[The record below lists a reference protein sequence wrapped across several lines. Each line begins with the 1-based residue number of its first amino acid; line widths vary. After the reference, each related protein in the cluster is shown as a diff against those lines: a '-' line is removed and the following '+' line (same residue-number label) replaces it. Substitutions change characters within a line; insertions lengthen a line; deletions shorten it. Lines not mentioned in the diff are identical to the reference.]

1 MPSTHTQVPVGD
13 LHCQHDTYCKEYSTQ
28 CISCSEKPD
37 KKGFYQVKLIDTI
50 LFPEGGGQ
58 PADTG
63 YINDTIKVYNVQRQK
78 LEHIHYTKE
87 PVDVGQVKLTLD
99 WDRRFD
105 HVQQHSGQHLLS
117 AILEQA
123 PYFLETVGWSMKEKT
138 SYVELGTINKAP
150 PTQAQL
156 DEVEQK
162 INDAILKAVPVI
174 CHTTSMNNNNNNNN
188 ITDDQDDS
196 ASRPDSLPADY
207 VGAEGVIRTIEIE
220 GLDKNPCCGTHIS
233 HLGHLQSVK
242 LLHTETI
249 RGGNTRLYFVFGQR
263 VLTNLGELY
272 DLSRQLT
279 KSLSV
284 APHDFIDSVQRLQ
297 LQLRTQTKMVKKWQ
311 TQMAAYAVK
320 DLQAQLAHNAF
331 LALVYD
337 EEGEGGM
344 AYLNLLCGLI
354 KEKDLLANDVNKAI
368 ILASGDRQQGGV
380 MMVLAADDAYLKKVV
395 AKVTSTLEGAKGGG
409 ARGRWSGKSPS
420 FVGIEKLTTMTI
432 E

>member
-1 MPSTHTQVPVGD
+1 
-13 LHCQHDTYCKEYSTQ
+13 
-28 CISCSEKPD
+28 
-37 KKGFYQVKLIDTI
+37 
-50 LFPEGGGQ
+50 
-58 PADTG
+58 
-63 YINDTIKVYNVQRQK
+63 
-78 LEHIHYTKE
+78 
-87 PVDVGQVKLTLD
+87 
-99 WDRRFD
+99 
-105 HVQQHSGQHLLS
+105 
-117 AILEQA
+117 
-123 PYFLETVGWSMKEKT
+123 MKEKT
-138 SYVELGTINKAP
+138 SYVELGTINKTP

-156 DEVEQK
+156 DQVEQK

-174 CHTTSMNNNNNNNN
+174 CHTTSMKSNN
-188 ITDDQDDS
+188 TDDQEES

-207 VGAEGVIRTIEIE
+207 VGTEGVIRTIEIE

-263 VLTNLGELY
+263 VLANLGELY

-284 APHDFIDSVQRLQ
+284 APQDFMDSVQRLQ

-320 DLQAQLAHNAF
+320 DLQEQLAHNA

-354 KEKDLLANDVNKAI
+354 KEKELLSDDNKAI
-368 ILASGDRQQGGV
+368 VLASGDRQQGGV

-395 AKVTSTLEGAKGGG
+395 ANVTATLNGAKGGG

-420 FVGIEKLTTMTI
+420 FVGIEKLMTLTI